1 LNLIVDLS
9 LVSLNFYLPFRLVT
23 GMLSLMTELEEDP
36 DWLTADENK
45 TEEEDSNSYV
55 AESSIDRV
63 ACALG
68 GKIML
73 RPLLNTCHEMLIHN
87 GMVDTNGGD

>member
-1 LNLIVDLS
+1 
-9 LVSLNFYLPFRLVT
+9 
-23 GMLSLMTELEEDP
+23 MLLLMTELEDDP
-36 DWLTADENK
+36 EWLTADENK

-68 GKIML
+68 GKAML
-73 RPLLNTCHEMLIHN
+73 RPLLSACHEMLMKNEKPGQEECGNLQKMFPAGWLILK
-87 GMVDTNGGD
+87 GFFSGP